1 MKYNSSNGFFQW
13 ITPVFASLTLLSC
26 QSTPDLPD
34 PLEAGWKGEKVCEVI
49 FESDDQRI
57 LRCTF
62 PPGVG
67 HEKHYH
73 LPHVGYT
80 ITGSTFRIE
89 DEEGVREVEVPDN
102 STFHNDELSTHM
114 VENVGDRTAVF
125 LIIENR

>member
-1 MKYNSSNGFFQW
+1 MKFEFTFSSVW
-13 ITPVFASLTLLSC
+13 ITGVLIAFAMMSC

-49 FESDDQRI
+49 YESDDQRI

-67 HEKHYH
+67 HEEHYH

-89 DEEGVREVEVPDN
+89 DEKGVRTVEVPDN
-102 STFHNDELSTHM
+102 STFSNNEISSHT

-125 LIIENR
+125 LIIEKR

>member
-1 MKYNSSNGFFQW
+1 MKYNSSFRFLQW
-13 ITPVFASLTLLSC
+13 ITPVFALLTLAGC
-26 QSTPDLPD
+26 QTTPDLPD

-49 FESDDQRI
+49 FESNDQRI

-67 HEKHYH
+67 HEEHYH

-89 DEEGVREVEVPDN
+89 DEDGVRTVDVPDN
-102 STFHNDELSTHM
+102 STFHNDKISTHS
-114 VENVGDRTAVF
+114 VENVGDRIAVF
-125 LIIENR
+125 LIIESR